1 MTQKWAQSFSQ
12 FLLKLRGRFKARP
25 RKLSAALPP
34 SLPAG
39 PSSLSGVVVPPPLPQ
54 SPSPEEKTPPSR
66 IPPIQIEE
74 PSLVIQTVPVVPTAG
89 PTLAPWM
96 RSSTTAE
103 IAIHEK
109 SGEAPPA
116 VPPSTASSS
125 TVLPF
130 AVLPSAAAT
139 STASPSE
146 AEPLASPLTTSDS
159 SPSEDSGP
167 QRGLAVVLAGSLR
180 GWEEWRD
187 QADEREVIELQGI
200 WLQLMEARVTREGGQ
215 FEAISGNG
223 PGVGFAAQWGLGAL
237 DPRQPETLSRVI
249 QRARQCLCFLNQ
261 DLALLNSS
269 RNVDG
274 LPPIQASL
282 VLHCGSLISGRVS
295 LSGAEVRE
303 VWFGDGL
310 EGALTLLSLG
320 RTSHWDLLLSQEVWS
335 GDETQAAPVKAVV
348 PLGDHRLTPE
358 SLLIGVFGVTQYQLS
373 ADQVVDCPA
382 GADLN
387 LRAVIGAPGS
397 GPLPLSRDCAE
408 SEAGVRP
415 SEVAKSHRWMVN
427 NGSQIIGP
435 LSPAEL
441 AKLIFTQELDFDS
454 EVWSEGTGD
463 PQPLKESGVFSGSGD
478 EGASHWVYDGEVLHG
493 PLSLGFI
500 RTAVR
505 HGAFQPEHQVCEGS
519 TLKGWQP
526 VSAVLEKKDSA
537 PSAA

>member
-12 FLLKLRGRFKARP
+12 FLLKLRERFRARSKRLAP
-25 RKLSAALPP
+25 ALPP
-34 SLPAG
+34 SPPVGL
-39 PSSLSGVVVPPPLPQ
+39 SSLSGIVPPPPPQ
-54 SPSPEEKTPPSR
+54 RSIPGNEQSSSGISR
-66 IPPIQIEE
+66 TQTEE
-74 PSLVIQTVPVVPTAG
+74 PSLVIQTMPPVPTAG

-96 RSSTTAE
+96 RSSSTAE
-103 IAIHEK
+103 IAINER
-109 SGEAPPA
+109 SAQA
-116 VPPSTASSS
+116 PSTA
-125 TVLPF
+125 
-130 AVLPSAAAT
+130 PSV
-139 STASPSE
+139 TASPMPGP
-146 AEPLASPLTTSDS
+146 PLDSSLSDSDS
-159 SPSEDSGP
+159 SLSEDSEP
-167 QRGLAVVLAGSLR
+167 KRGLAVVLAGSLR

-187 QADEREVIELQGI
+187 QADEREVMELQGI

-215 FEAISGNG
+215 FEATSGNG

-237 DPRQPETLSRVI
+237 DPRQPETVRRVV

-274 LPPIQASL
+274 LPPIQATL
-282 VLHCGSLISGRVS
+282 ALHCGNLISGRIA
-295 LSGAEVRE
+295 LSGPEVRE

-310 EGALTLLSLG
+310 EGALTLLTLG
-320 RTSHWDLLLSQEVWS
+320 RTNNWDLLLSQEVWS
-335 GDETQAAPVKAVV
+335 GDEALAAPVKTVV
-348 PLGDHRLTPE
+348 PLGDHRLTPQA
-358 SLLIGVFGVTQYQLS
+358 LLTGVFGVIKYQITE
-373 ADQVVDCPA
+373 DQVVHCPA

-387 LRAVIGAPGS
+387 LRAVIGAS
-397 GPLPLSRDCAE
+397 GISALPLSRDGVE
-408 SEAGVRP
+408 SANGENPSGGV
-415 SEVAKSHRWMVN
+415 KSQRWMVN
-427 NGSQIIGP
+427 NGSQIMGP

-463 PQPLKESGVFSGSGD
+463 PQLLKESGVFSGSGD

-519 TLKGWQP
+519 TLNGWESL
-526 VSAVLEKKDSA
+526 SAVLGKKDSA